1 MLYALFRFLARAAH
15 VLIAVPVA
23 IVRFLFGS
31 VLFNPRLGRIRLL
44 IAPVFIYVVVALAVV
59 YVYAPIR
66 GVTGHLWMGK
76 VLAYA
81 DERSSGTSVFD
92 AKDRFVGLLDPLLDS
107 QEDFNY
113 TGRPIKLPDY
123 IAYPDHKSLHVTEVP
138 DAYWQCL
145 RHLEDRHLGGLAN
158 PFGIDLFGILRAPV
172 SALRQSITAG
182 APAVGGGGSTIAMQL
197 ARIFFKTPPSADE
210 DITDKIKRKLREWWL
225 APVIHWQLTY
235 AGDADALKRW
245 AANHFPLAQ
254 RTGGQTLYGIAQT
267 SLVVFG
273 KPVEDLSTAELY
285 LLAAAVNRPII
296 VLPGS
301 ERLNTVRTRN
311 WRHLALA
318 RAPLCANA
326 LIPDVTR
333 RFEALDALAALGQTL
348 PDPKVPRA
356 FEIALRDLALRR
368 VPAASA
374 STFQRANT
382 LIPAAKYAVREE
394 LKTAHGYGW
403 RSKAGSVRLTFDVT
417 KNLRFRKAVQDAL
430 GRADRL
436 YGGRLAPGYSL
447 DAAEVR
453 REGAALKLPDIVLAA
468 ANARGEIVRYY
479 EANYT
484 AAYFG
489 ASAARDRATGQYDP
503 AREPRTI
510 ASVAKMLA
518 AVAIANDT
526 PEADEPVRLLDVAA
540 PETGLESCRP
550 GKQRRLREAE
560 VVFACSLNRPIE
572 TRLKSIGRGELRG
585 LTKGFGL
592 NLPDPIRDGTDPARA
607 IAVGHIAGSPRA
619 VQLMA
624 ATILAALQGRGGEP
638 VAAASLLRG
647 PDVDTAPDD
656 ATPSARTAQ
665 VPDHLI
671 RPKARG
677 HVHSWL
683 SAPICNRYGTL
694 SGLDRWCA
702 DGRSDVTL
710 HFAKTGT
717 RGLGASRRGHYDI
730 LDLWTAGGIA
740 FEGGA
745 AYSYVLLVGT
755 GGKPWARQLGA
766 GSLAAILLPPLLDS
780 LKSEAEALATAQ
792 PANLPPPTEDEKG

>member
-1 MLYALFRFLARAAH
+1 MLHALIRFLTRTGNA
-15 VLIAVPVA
+15 LIAVPIA
-23 IVRFLFGS
+23 LARFLFGS
-31 VLFNPRLGRIRLL
+31 VLFNAKLGRLRLL
-44 IAPVFIYVVVALAVV
+44 LAPVMVYVVVALAVV
-59 YVYAPIR
+59 YIYAPVR

-81 DERSSGTSVFD
+81 DERSSGTAIFD
-92 AKDRFVGLLDPLLDS
+92 AKDRFVGVLDPLLDS

-123 IAYPDHKSLHVTEVP
+123 IAYPDHKSLHVAKVP
-138 DAYWQCL
+138 EDYWLCL

-172 SALRQSITAG
+172 SAFRKTISSG

-197 ARIFFKTPPSADE
+197 ARIFFKTPPSANE
-210 DITDKIKRKLREWWL
+210 NLTEKVKRKLREWWL
-225 APVIHWQLTY
+225 APVIHWRLTY
-235 AGDADALKRW
+235 AGDDEALKRW

-273 KPVEDLSTAELY
+273 KPVDALSTAELY

-301 ERLNTVRTRN
+301 TRLNALRTRN

-318 RAPLCANA
+318 RAPICANA
-326 LIPDVTR
+326 LIEDVSR
-333 RFEALDALAALGQTL
+333 RFQVLDALTALGETL
-348 PDPKVPRA
+348 PDAKIPPA
-356 FEIALRDLALRR
+356 LEAALRDLAPRR
-368 VPAASA
+368 APAASA

-394 LKTAHGYGW
+394 LKTAYGYDW
-403 RSKAGSVRLTFDVT
+403 RSKAGSVRLTLDVT
-417 KNLRFRKAVQDAL
+417 KNLRFRKAVQTAL
-430 GRADRL
+430 GRADRQ

-453 REGAALKLPDIVLAA
+453 RSSAALKSPDVVLAA
-468 ANARGEIVRYY
+468 ANAHGEIVRYY

-489 ASAARDRATGQYDP
+489 APVARDRASGRYDP
-503 AREPRTI
+503 ARETRTI

-518 AVAIANDT
+518 AVAIANGT
-526 PEADEPVRLLDVAA
+526 PKAERVRLLDVAA
-540 PETGLESCRP
+540 PKTGLESCRS
-550 GKQRRLREAE
+550 GGERRLREAK

-572 TRLKSIGRGELRG
+572 ARLKTVGRSELRALTKSFG
-585 LTKGFGL
+585 LT
-592 NLPDPIRDGTDPARA
+592 LPDPARDGTDPARA

-619 VQLMA
+619 VQQMA
-624 ATILAALQGRGGEP
+624 AIILAALQGRGGDP
-638 VAAASLLRG
+638 VAPSHLLRSLG
-647 PDVDTAPDD
+647 TGAKPDAEAPSALAARVPDD
-656 ATPSARTAQ
+656 
-665 VPDHLI
+665 LI
-671 RPKARG
+671 RPQAHEPMRT
-677 HVHSWL
+677 WL

-694 SGLDRWCA
+694 SRLGRWCA
-702 DGRSDVTL
+702 ERRSDVTL

-717 RGLGASRRGHYDI
+717 RGLGASRRGQYGI
-730 LDLWTAGGIA
+730 VDLWTAGGIA

-745 AYSYVLLVGT
+745 SYSYVMLVGT
-755 GGKPWARQLGA
+755 GGKPWARRLGA
-766 GSLAAILLPPLLDS
+766 GSLAAVLLPPLLES
-780 LKSEAEALATAQ
+780 LRNEAEALTAAQ
-792 PANLPPPTEDEKG
+792 PVDLPSSSEDDKG